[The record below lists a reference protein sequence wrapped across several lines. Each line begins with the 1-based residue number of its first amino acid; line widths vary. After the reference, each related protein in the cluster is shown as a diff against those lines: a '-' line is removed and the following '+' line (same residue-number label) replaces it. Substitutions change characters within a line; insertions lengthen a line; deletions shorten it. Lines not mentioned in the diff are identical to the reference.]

1 MVLMGQD
8 QPKQRVLEVERL
20 VIRDSAGR
28 VRVTLGPERQKDTD
42 STLLQFYGNDGK
54 GYAFIGILNHKLGI
68 SSTLVLTANQNPSG
82 VSGKLLAVVTNFD
95 STFGVSY
102 GKDMSSLKAAEE
114 GALFFTSDKQGRGST
129 VGASGF
135 ALSDSGGK
143 ARGGLVLASDGST
156 NIQLL
161 GKDGKVIWKAP

>member
-1 MVLMGQD
+1 
-8 QPKQRVLEVERL
+8 
-20 VIRDSAGR
+20 
-28 VRVTLGPERQKDTD
+28 
-42 STLLQFYGNDGK
+42 DGK

-129 VGASGF
+129 VGASGIW
-135 ALSDSGGK
+135 LSDSREKGR
-143 ARGGLVLASDGST
+143 AGLLLAPDGSPY
-156 NIQLL
+156 IQLKD
-161 GKDGKVIWKAP
+161 KDGKLIWKAP